1 MKKSII
7 LTTKTLFLSA
17 LLLFAFSSC
26 EKPIEPESRLGQL
39 KFTFSASDFQS
50 NLKSAADYDSTKVY
64 TLLVT
69 IKDKDGNLV
78 MDTEPVEL
86 YKFSDGFV
94 SKKVELKEGSY
105 SLTEFMVV
113 DSNAEVMYATPKEG
127 APLAYLVNK
136 PLPVDFTI
144 SANSSVGLR
153 VEVIPVGNHPAED
166 FGYISFG
173 ISIVKPLLF
182 YTAAYINNPMIMA
195 PSRFVKAQLSIYDP
209 EGKQYQFTLEAK
221 VNELVIKAMKGE
233 YIFMVKTEA
242 YEKKFMFGWEDLMKT
257 SPNDPLLLPLGDN
270 SGMHEMLIR
279 TSPENTKDALIT
291 NLDPDS
297 NFGDHAL
304 FAASFRSEPVLTVMR
319 TTRSLM
325 YTNIRR
331 YLPKSATITKV
342 ELELTVI
349 GNIYNMQTEA
359 SDFRPMYTG
368 VLRQVTE
375 EWKEDTLTWNNQP
388 KTIEANQVIIHY
400 NPWIDFNKRTY
411 DITPLFVP
419 VDKIN
424 APNFGFIFSHYPEDM
439 PGGIEFSSS
448 DAKIEGD
455 RPLFKVYY
463 TLPL

>member
-1 MKKSII
+1 MKKTII
-7 LTTKTLFLSA
+7 LTSKTLFLSA

-26 EKPIEPESRLGQL
+26 EKPIEPENNLGQL
-39 KFTFSASDFQS
+39 KFTFSASDLQS
-50 NLKSAADYDSTKVY
+50 NLKSAADYDSTKAY
-64 TLLVT
+64 TLLVS

-86 YKFSDGFV
+86 YKFSDGYV

-113 DSNAEVMYATPKEG
+113 DRNAEVMYATPKED

-166 FGYISFG
+166 FGYINFG

-182 YTAAYINNPMIMA
+182 YTAAYINNPLIMA
-195 PSRFVKAQLSIYDP
+195 PSRFGKAQLSIYDP

-221 VNELVIKAMKGE
+221 VNELVIKAMNGE

-257 SPNDPLLLPLGDN
+257 SANEPLLLPLGDN
-270 SGMHEMLIR
+270 SGMYEMLIR

-291 NLDPDS
+291 NLDRDT

-304 FAASFRSEPVLTVMR
+304 FAASFKSDSGYTVMH

-325 YTNIRR
+325 YTNIQRH
-331 YLPKSATITKV
+331 LPKSAIITKV
-342 ELELTVI
+342 ELELTLA
-349 GNIYNMQTEA
+349 GNIYPVPLHA
-359 SDFRPMYTG
+359 SGYHPADSG
-368 VLRQVTE
+368 ALRQVVE
-375 EWKEDTLTWNNQP
+375 EWNENEVTWENQP
-388 KTIEANQVIIHY
+388 STISANQVIIPY
-400 NPWIDFNKRTY
+400 NPWINSNKRIY
-411 DITPLFVP
+411 DITPLFEP
-419 VDKIN
+419 VDTIRS
-424 APNFGFIFSHYPEDM
+424 PFYGFMFSHYTEDIA
-439 PGGIEFSSS
+439 GGIEFGSS
-448 DAKIEGD
+448 DTKNEND

-463 TLPL
+463 TLPM

>member
-26 EKPIEPESRLGQL
+26 EKPIEPENNFGQL

-69 IKDKDGNLV
+69 ITDKDGNLV

-94 SKKVELKEGSY
+94 SKKVELKEGDY
-105 SLTEFMVV
+105 ALTEFMVV
-113 DSNAEVMYATPKEG
+113 DSNAEVMYATPKED

-153 VEVIPVGNHPAED
+153 VEVLPVDNHTAEE
-166 FGYISFG
+166 FGYINFG
-173 ISIVKPLLF
+173 FSIVNPLAF
-182 YTAAYINNPMIMA
+182 YAAAYIDNPVMSYRRLI
-195 PSRFVKAQLSIYDP
+195 KAQLSIYDP
-209 EGKQYQFTLEAK
+209 EGKHYQFKLDAK
-221 VNELVIKAMKGE
+221 INELVIKAMRGQ
-233 YIFMVKTEA
+233 YIFVVKTDA
-242 YEKKFMFGWEDLMKT
+242 YENKFLFAQEDLMNT
-257 SPNDPLLLPLGDN
+257 SLKEPLYLPLGD
-270 SGMHEMLIR
+270 STGIHELLIR

-291 NLDPDS
+291 DLDVNM
-297 NFGDHAL
+297 NFGHHAL
-304 FAASFRSEPVLTVMR
+304 FAASFRSEPILTVMR

-331 YLPKSATITKV
+331 HLPKSATITKV
-342 ELELTVI
+342 ELELTVT
-349 GNIYNMQTEA
+349 GNIYTMQTEA

-375 EWKEDTLTWNNQP
+375 EWKEDTVTWNSQP

-424 APNFGFIFSHYPEDM
+424 APNFGFLFSHYPEDM

-463 TLPL
+463 TLPM